1 MPATSPATPGTTLS
15 NATKALNAWIEV
27 DLDALANNAR
37 VLRETAGDATVIA
50 VVKANAYGHGLDI
63 VGPALEAAG
72 IERFG
77 VIFMPE
83 ALDLRATGVT
93 RPVVV
98 LGHSFPE
105 DAAAAVANDIT
116 LTVDTNAQAEA
127 VSEAALSAGKAPVP
141 VHIKVDSGM
150 HRFGLMPTEVAALA
164 SHVRGLGGV
173 TLEALWTHLAMAD
186 HEDDSFTAQQD
197 AVVAEAMRLVGDVP
211 MRHIANTATTIRHPE
226 FRYEGVRTGIGI
238 YGGLPDHTPNP
249 GLQPVLSMK
258 ARLARVFDVAPGEG
272 VSYGLT
278 WRAERQSRV
287 ALIAVGYADG
297 YNRGLS
303 NRGQVL
309 VRGRRCP
316 VVGRV
321 CMDNFLV
328 DVTDVPGATAGDE
341 TVLIGEQGSE
351 TISAR
356 EVAAAIDT
364 INYEVLA
371 GLNRRLPR
379 LGHRQG
385 IVEATC

>member
-1 MPATSPATPGTTLS
+1 MPASSPASPGTTLS

-105 DAAAAVANDIT
+105 DAEAAVANNIT

-127 VSEAALSAGKAPVP
+127 VSEAALRAGKEPVP

-150 HRFGLMPTEVAALA
+150 HRFGLMPAEVAALA

-197 AVVAEAMRLVGDVP
+197 TVVAEAMRLVGDVP

-328 DVTDVPGATAGDE
+328 DVTDVPGAAAGDE

>member
-1 MPATSPATPGTTLS
+1 MPASSPATPGTTLS

-27 DLDALANNAR
+27 DLDALENNAR

-105 DAAAAVANDIT
+105 DAEAAVANDIT

-127 VSEAALSAGKAPVP
+127 VSEAALSAGKVPVP

-150 HRFGLMPTEVAALA
+150 HRFGLMPAEVAALA

-197 AVVAEAMRLVGDVP
+197 AVVAEAVRLVGDVP

-258 ARLARVFDVAPGEG
+258 ARLARAFDVAPGEG

-278 WRAERQSRV
+278 WRAERQSRI

-309 VRGRRCP
+309 VRGQRCP

-341 TVLIGEQGSE
+341 TVLIGEQGGE

-385 IVEATC
+385 IVKATC

>member
-1 MPATSPATPGTTLS
+1 MPAGSPATPGTTLS
-15 NATKALNAWIEV
+15 NATKALNSWIEV

-37 VLRETAGDATVIA
+37 VLRETAGDATIIA

-105 DAAAAVANDIT
+105 DAEAAVANDIT
-116 LTVDTNAQAEA
+116 LTVDTEAQAEA
-127 VSEAALSAGKAPVP
+127 VSEAALRAGKAPVP

-197 AVVAEAMRLVGDVP
+197 AVVAEAVRLVGDVP

-226 FRYEGVRTGIGI
+226 FHYEGVRTGIGI

-328 DVTDVPGATAGDE
+328 DVTDVPGAAAGDE
-341 TVLIGEQGSE
+341 TVLIGEQGGE

-385 IVEATC
+385 IIEATC

>member
-1 MPATSPATPGTTLS
+1 MPANTPAVTNTPLAD
-15 NATKALNAWIEV
+15 ATKALNAWIEV

-50 VVKANAYGHGLDI
+50 VVKANAYGHGLEV

-77 VIFMPE
+77 VIFFPE
-83 ALDLRATGVT
+83 ALDLRAAGVT

-98 LGHSFPE
+98 LGHAFPE
-105 DAAAAVANDIT
+105 DAEAAVAQDIT
-116 LTVDTNAQAEA
+116 LTVDTEAFAGA
-127 VSEAALSAGKAPVP
+127 VSEAALRAGKAPVP

-150 HRFGLMPTEVAALA
+150 HRFGLMPNEVAALA
-164 SHVRGLGGV
+164 AHVRELEGV

-186 HEDDSFTAQQD
+186 HEDDSFTSQQA
-197 AVVAEAMRLVGDVP
+197 AVVEEAVALVGGVP

-226 FRYEGVRTGIGI
+226 FHYEGVRTGLGL
-238 YGGLPDHTPNP
+238 YGALPDYTPNP
-249 GLQPVLSMK
+249 GLRPVLGMK

-272 VSYGLT
+272 VSYGLI
-278 WRAERQSRV
+278 WRAERPSRV
-287 ALIAVGYADG
+287 GLVAVGYADG

-321 CMDNFLV
+321 CMDHFLV
-328 DVTDVPGATAGDE
+328 DVTDVPGAAAGDE
-341 TVLIGEQGSE
+341 TVLIGEQGGE
-351 TISAR
+351 TITAGD
-356 EVAAAIDT
+356 VAAAIDT

-379 LGHRQG
+379 LAHRRG
-385 IVEATC
+385 VVEATC